1 MTSIKKKVKE
11 KIKIYSKEEYLD
23 GYIENEFLTDDGKAD
38 IFLNI
43 NHLDELYDFK
53 TAYSQVDLNKSV
65 YDLIDTKSSML
76 NNDIPLKLVIMGMH
90 FDSKEQ
96 EEIEHIISEHYAIEL
111 YKIQKKYKRY
121 NTKVVNLLLLG
132 IAFLLAY
139 AIVAI
144 TTETVF
150 IKEVIGFLFSFALW
164 EAFDALIYTQSDI
177 KLQRESITQ
186 KLIMDIEFKEEKE
199 NRNNTK

>member
-96 EEIEHIISEHYAIEL
+96 EEWLSL
-111 YKIQKKYKRY
+111 KRR
-121 NTKVVNLLLLG
+121 
-132 IAFLLAY
+132 LA
-139 AIVAI
+139 
-144 TTETVF
+144 
-150 IKEVIGFLFSFALW
+150 
-164 EAFDALIYTQSDI
+164 
-177 KLQRESITQ
+177 
-186 KLIMDIEFKEEKE
+186 MH
-199 NRNNTK
+199 